1 MGQRKLVN
9 TVQFSAKQLEN
20 KDSNKKELAPVAK
33 ALRSHGTTIKKKA

>member
-1 MGQRKLVN
+1 MGEFKKVN
-9 TVQFSAKQLEN
+9 TVSFSAKQLEA